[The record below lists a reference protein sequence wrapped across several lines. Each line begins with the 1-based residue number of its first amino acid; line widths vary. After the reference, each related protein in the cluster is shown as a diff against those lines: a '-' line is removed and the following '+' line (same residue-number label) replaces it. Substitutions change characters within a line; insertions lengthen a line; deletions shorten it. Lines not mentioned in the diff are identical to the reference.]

1 MEIVRKLTIKTC
13 GNFTIAR
20 IKSLLYGTTN
30 DKGEQVGGVK
40 EGESVALLRIAGNS
54 TGAKTGQTDK
64 GEYTKLLGSFI
75 GTDLTTGELFQSGQ
89 CILPEFVGGVLGEA
103 LKSGSAVRFAFE
115 IHARRKDSAV
125 TGYEFVV
132 KPLLTAESSDAMKEL
147 AALAGI
153 DLAKAPPALPPAAA
167 PAADP
172 APTPAP
178 AVAAPA
184 DPAPA
189 PAAAAKSKGK

>member
-1 MEIVRKLTIKTC
+1 MEILRKITIKTC

-20 IKSLLYGTTN
+20 IKSLLFGVTN

-54 TGAKTGQTDK
+54 TAAKTGQTDK
-64 GEYTKLLGSFI
+64 GEYTKLLGEFI
-75 GTDLTTGELFQSGQ
+75 GTDLTTGELYQSGQ
-89 CILPEFVGGVLGEA
+89 CILPEFVGGTLGAA

-132 KPLLTAESSDAMKEL
+132 KPLMQAEASDSLKEL

-153 DLAKAPPALPPAAA
+153 DVTKAPPALPPAAA
-167 PAADP
+167 PA
-172 APTPAP
+172 P
-178 AVAAPA
+178 AVASAPA
-184 DPAPA
+184 AAPAADPA
-189 PAAAAKSKGK
+189 PAAAAKGKGK

>member
-13 GNFTIAR
+13 GNFTIAKIR
-20 IKSLLYGTTN
+20 GLLYGLP
-30 DKGEQVGGVK
+30 DASGKMVGGVA
-40 EGESVALLRIAGNS
+40 EGEAVALLKIAGNS
-54 TGAKTGQTDK
+54 TAAKTAQTDK

-89 CILPEFVGGVLGEA
+89 CILPEFVGGVMGEA
-103 LKSGSAVRFAFE
+103 LKAGKAVRFAFE
-115 IHARRKDSAV
+115 ISARRKESAV

-132 KPLLTAESSDAMKEL
+132 KPLLSAESSDAMKEL
-147 AALAGI
+147 ATLAGI

-167 PAADP
+167 PAP
-172 APTPAP
+172 AVEAAP
-178 AVAAPA
+178 AAAPVA

-189 PAAAAKSKGK
+189 AAVKGKGTK